1 MATAAMKP
9 ATTVEAASAVRPAP
23 AVKPRAAVEAA
34 TMESFAAGSTAV
46 ETISTEAAI
55 EASMETTIK
64 AAMKAAV
71 EETITVSEAK
81 AKPRAG
87 ADEGA
92 ALEPIRAVIAVGSAG
107 IWVVIVVAIGASGR
121 RAVID
126 GRSKSNAE
134 GDALSVRVRSREQAN
149 A

>member
-1 MATAAMKP
+1 MKP
-9 ATTVEAASAVRPAP
+9 ATTVRAASAVKPTASVEAASAM
-23 AVKPRAAVEAA
+23 KFLTMEAA
-34 TMESFAAGSTAV
+34 TMESFAAESTAV
-46 ETISTEAAI
+46 ETIPT

-71 EETITVSEAK
+71 KETVTASEAK
-81 AKPRAG
+81 PWAS
-87 ADEGA
+87 ADEDA

-121 RAVID
+121 WAVID
-126 GRSKSNAE
+126 GRSKSDAK